1 MRSPPLILIADDNE
15 ANLDILRTRLASQG
29 YEIVTAVDGEEAL
42 KGARKYQPD
51 LILLDVMMP
60 KRDGFEVCRLLKA
73 DLTLPF
79 MPIILVTAKG
89 ETRDIIEGLNSGGD
103 EYITKPID
111 QGALMARVASILR
124 IKALHDTVQEQ
135 STRLQAQAAELAEW
149 NRTLEKRVSEQIAE
163 LERVNR
169 LKRFLAPQLA
179 EMVISSGDDR
189 LLESH
194 RRDVAVVFCDLRGF
208 TALAETAEP
217 EEVMAVLREYH
228 AALGEI
234 IHRFEGTLERFL
246 GDGLMVLF
254 NDPIPC
260 PDPAACAVKMA
271 LAMRER
277 VSELAQR
284 WRKQGHDL
292 GFGVG
297 IAQGY
302 ATIGKIGFEGR
313 FDYAAIGSVANLA
326 SRLCSEA
333 KSGQILIS
341 QRVLNAVEDLIEFEN
356 LGELSLKGIS
366 QVIPVHDVRKLK
378 NSNTADS

>member
-1 MRSPPLILIADDNE
+1 MRSPPRILIADDNE
-15 ANLDILRTRLASQG
+15 ANLDILQTRLASHG
-29 YEIVTAVDGEEAL
+29 YEIVTAMDGEEAL
-42 KGARKYQPD
+42 DAARKYHPD
-51 LILLDVMMP
+51 VILLDVMMP
-60 KRDGFEVCRLLKA
+60 KRNGFDVCRLLKS
-73 DLTLPF
+73 DRTLPF

-89 ETRDIIEGLNSGGD
+89 ESRDIVEGLECGGD

-111 QGALMARVASILR
+111 HPALMARVASILR

-135 STRLQAQAAELAEW
+135 SFRLQAQAAELAEW
-149 NRTLEKRVSEQIAE
+149 NRTLEQRVTEQLAE

-169 LKRFLAPQLA
+169 LKRFLSPQLA
-179 EMVISSGDDR
+179 ELVISTGDDHM
-189 LLESH
+189 LESH

-208 TALAETAEP
+208 TALAESAEP
-217 EEVMAVLREYH
+217 EEVMEVLREYH

-260 PDPAACAVKMA
+260 PDPAARAVKMA
-271 LAMRER
+271 VAMRER
-277 VSELAQR
+277 VSELTQR
-284 WRKQGHDL
+284 WRKYGHNL

-313 FDYAAIGSVANLA
+313 FDYAAIGAVANLA

-341 QRVLNAVEDLIEFEN
+341 QRVVSAVEHLVEIEN
-356 LGELSLKGIS
+356 LGELMLKGII
-366 QVIPVHDVRKLK
+366 QAIPVHDVRGLR
-378 NSNTADS
+378 NQPT